1 MMVDVSAVP
10 KLHAPEPD
18 PAGKELDEASWAA
31 LIDTLRP
38 RLLTLA
44 PRELCNFCRESYYHD
59 LLSLVISHPASEAV
73 LERLQ
78 AALSEAV
85 FEMLAEDC
93 EKYGPSQ
100 LASDLACGTF
110 KRIDALLTKFAAARA
125 TPEQIEQIE
134 RFAQQMAQ
142 LDDGLFDVVLESL
155 KGSYLEELMR
165 SSGGSSGDFAQ
176 RLRAHFDDK
185 TWELLNRD
193 NAEPISA
200 KEAEEAI
207 VELPVVLTGQDWKS
221 PQQRF
226 RESEEGQR
234 QRKEYD
240 EFRAEWRQRAER
252 SLPWWKRWWRRL
264 SRLTSNL
271 WWDCYWKIG
280 RFFIKP
286 RP

>member
-10 KLHAPEPD
+10 MMHAPDPD
-18 PAGKELDEASWAA
+18 PAGNELDEASWAA

-38 RLLTLA
+38 RLLALA

-85 FEMLAEDC
+85 FDMLAEDC

-125 TPEQIEQIE
+125 TPEQIEQLGKL
-134 RFAQQMAQ
+134 AHQMAQ
-142 LDDGLFDVVLESL
+142 LDDGLFDVVLKNL
-155 KGSYLEELMR
+155 KGAYLEELMK
-165 SSGGSSGDFAQ
+165 SSGRSAGDLAQ

-193 NAEPISA
+193 SVEPIST
-200 KEAEEAI
+200 KDAEEAI
-207 VELPVVLTGQDWKS
+207 VELPVVLTGRDWKS

-226 RESEEGQR
+226 RESEEGQL

-240 EFRAEWRQRAER
+240 EFMAGWRQRAER

-264 SRLTSNL
+264 SRHTSSL
-271 WWDCYWKIG
+271 WWACYWKIG
-280 RFFIKP
+280 RIFIKP

>member
-10 KLHAPEPD
+10 MMHAPDPD
-18 PAGKELDEASWAA
+18 PAGNELDEASWAA

-38 RLLTLA
+38 RLLALA

-59 LLSLVISHPASEAV
+59 LLSMVISNPASEAV

-78 AALSEAV
+78 TALSEAV
-85 FEMLAEDC
+85 FDMLAEDC

-110 KRIDALLTKFAAARA
+110 KRMDALLTKFAAARA
-125 TPEQIEQIE
+125 TPKQIEQLGTL
-134 RFAQQMAQ
+134 AQQMAQ
-142 LDDGLFDVVLESL
+142 LNDGLFDVVLKNL
-155 KGSYLEELMR
+155 KGAYLEELMK
-165 SSGGSSGDFAQ
+165 SSGGSSGDLAQ

-193 NAEPISA
+193 SVEPIST
-200 KEAEEAI
+200 KDAEEAI

-221 PQQRF
+221 PEQRW
-226 RESEEGQR
+226 RESEEGQKV
-234 QRKEYD
+234 QRELD
-240 EFRAEWRQRAER
+240 ERRKRYRKSWPLWKQMWWHAE
-252 SLPWWKRWWRRL
+252 SLWWKA
-264 SRLTSNL
+264 
-271 WWDCYWKIG
+271 YWKIG
-280 RFFIKP
+280 RIFIKP

>member
-10 KLHAPEPD
+10 MMHAPDPD
-18 PAGKELDEASWAA
+18 PAGNELDEASWAA

-38 RLLTLA
+38 RLLALA

-85 FEMLAEDC
+85 FDMLAEDC

-125 TPEQIEQIE
+125 TPEQIEQLGTL
-134 RFAQQMAQ
+134 AQQMAQ
-142 LDDGLFDVVLESL
+142 LNDGLFDVVLKNL
-155 KGSYLEELMR
+155 KGAYLAELMK
-165 SSGGSSGDFAQ
+165 SSGGSSSDLAQ
-176 RLRAHFDDK
+176 RLSAPFDDR

-193 NAEPISA
+193 SAEPISA

-207 VELPVVLTGQDWKS
+207 AELPVVLTGQDWKS
-221 PQQRF
+221 PEQRW
-226 RESEEGQR
+226 RESEEGQKV
-234 QRKEYD
+234 QRELD
-240 EFRAEWRQRAER
+240 ERRKRYRKSWPLWKHLWWHAE
-252 SLPWWKRWWRRL
+252 SLWWKA
-264 SRLTSNL
+264 
-271 WWDCYWKIG
+271 YWKIG
-280 RFFIKP
+280 RIFIKP

>member
-10 KLHAPEPD
+10 MMHAPDPD
-18 PAGKELDEASWAA
+18 PAGNELDEASWAA

-38 RLLTLA
+38 RLLALA

-85 FEMLAEDC
+85 FDMLAEDC

-125 TPEQIEQIE
+125 TPEQIEQLGTL
-134 RFAQQMAQ
+134 AQQMAQ
-142 LDDGLFDVVLESL
+142 LDDGLFDVVLKNL
-155 KGSYLEELMR
+155 KGAYLEELMK
-165 SSGGSSGDFAQ
+165 SSGGSAGDLAQ

-193 NAEPISA
+193 SAEPIYA

-207 VELPVVLTGQDWKS
+207 AELPVVMTGQDWKS
-221 PQQRF
+221 PQQRWH
-226 RESEEGQR
+226 ESEEGKKVQR
-234 QRKEYD
+234 ERDERFKRYRKSWPLWKQLWWHFE
-240 EFRAEWRQRAER
+240 
-252 SLPWWKRWWRRL
+252 SLWWKA
-264 SRLTSNL
+264 
-271 WWDCYWKIG
+271 YWKIG
-280 RFFIKP
+280 RIFIKP

>member
-18 PAGKELDEASWAA
+18 PAGNDLDAASWAA

-38 RLLTLA
+38 RLLALA
-44 PRELCNFCRESYYHD
+44 PHELCNFCRESYYND
-59 LLSLVISHPASEAV
+59 LLSLVISHPVSEAV

-78 AALSEAV
+78 AALSKAV
-85 FEMLAEDC
+85 FDMLAEDC

-125 TPEQIEQIE
+125 TPEHIEQLGTL
-134 RFAQQMAQ
+134 AQQITQ
-142 LDDGLFDVVLESL
+142 LDDDLFDVVLKNL
-155 KGSYLEELMR
+155 KGAYLEELMK
-165 SSGGSSGDFAQ
+165 SSGGSSGDLAQ
-176 RLRAHFDDK
+176 RLRARFDDK

-193 NAEPISA
+193 NAEPILA

-221 PQQRF
+221 PEQRW

-234 QRKEYD
+234 EQREFDAFLAEYLD
-240 EFRAEWRQRAER
+240 
-252 SLPWWKRWWRRL
+252 
-264 SRLTSNL
+264 SNE
-271 WWDCYWKIG
+271 
-280 RFFIKP
+280 KP
-286 RP
+286 EA